1 MQDLWL
7 AAFEPVNLLYTI
19 LLGFVLLY
27 WLSVLLGAIDL
38 GALDFDIDLD
48 MDVDV
53 DVDADIDID
62 ADAGEASLGGFAG
75 FLHFF
80 NFGKVPFM
88 ILMTFVV
95 FPAWMMSI
103 GLNEYFGNGRWWFAL
118 AMFIP
123 IIFFSLIAGKIL
135 TMPLVPIFSRMNMD
149 AQPIDYIGMVCKL
162 RLPASA
168 SRFGQAEVMIDG
180 SSLLIEVKTE
190 SDETPIKRGENARII
205 GKTEDKRYYLVRREV
220 IVDAI

>member
-38 GALDFDIDLD
+38 GAVDFDID

-53 DVDADIDID
+53 DADVDMEVD
-62 ADAGEASLGGFAG
+62 ADAGGSLGWFAG
-75 FLHFF
+75 MLHFF

-95 FPAWMMSI
+95 LPAWIISI
-103 GLNEYFGNGRWWFAL
+103 GLNESLGNGRWWFAL
-118 AMFIP
+118 AMVIP
-123 IIFFSLIAGKIL
+123 ILFVSLIIGKIV
-135 TMPLVPIFSRMNMD
+135 TTPLLPLFENLNQV
-149 AQPIDYIGMVCKL
+149 AEPIDYIGMMCKL

-168 SRFGQAEVMIDG
+168 SRFGQAEVIIDG

-190 SDETPIKRGENARII
+190 SDETPIKRGETARVI
-205 GKTEDKRYYLVRREV
+205 GKTEDKRYFLIRREV
-220 IVDAI
+220 VLDTF